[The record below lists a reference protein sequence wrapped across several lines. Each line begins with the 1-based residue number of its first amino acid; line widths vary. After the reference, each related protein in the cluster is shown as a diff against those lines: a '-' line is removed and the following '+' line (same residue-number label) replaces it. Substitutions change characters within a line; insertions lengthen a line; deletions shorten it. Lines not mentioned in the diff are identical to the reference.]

1 MLQDQDLVEALPPQ
15 MRKGLNQATL
25 ETIANVIAD
34 PDAMERFKENFITY
48 TTALTGQKYS
58 LQQYI
63 DAVMYVSYKKMGYKN
78 NEAFRRTF
86 PKKMDRYYRENKTE
100 AHINALVSSY
110 NKTLIVTKIME
121 QSMIP
126 VHILNQDAFQAAVN
140 AQLRILNTSKNDLAV
155 VKAADSL
162 MNHLKPPT
170 ETKVQIDVGI
180 QETPM
185 QQEFKQ
191 ESARLAQLQREL
203 ILSGKYT
210 AKQIAEM
217 PVVVQGEARYVESD

>member
-1 MLQDQDLVEALPPQ
+1 
-15 MRKGLNQATL
+15 
-25 ETIANVIAD
+25 
-34 PDAMERFKENFITY
+34 
-48 TTALTGQKYS
+48 
-58 LQQYI
+58 
-63 DAVMYVSYKKMGYKN
+63 
-78 NEAFRRTF
+78 
-86 PKKMDRYYRENKTE
+86 
-100 AHINALVSSY
+100 
-110 NKTLIVTKIME
+110 
-121 QSMIP
+121 MIP

-140 AQLRILNTSKNDLAV
+140 AQLKILNNSKNDLAI

-162 MNHLKPPT
+162 MNHLKPPV

-210 AKQIAEM
+210 AKEIAEM

>member
-1 MLQDQDLVEALPPQ
+1 MVHQNDLVEALPPQ
-15 MRKGLNQATL
+15 MRKGFNTATL
-25 ETIANVIAD
+25 ETINKVIGD
-34 PDAMERFKENFITY
+34 PDVMERFKENFITY
-48 TTALTGQKYS
+48 TTALQGHKYS

-63 DAVMYVSYKKMGYKN
+63 DAVMYVSYKKMGLKN
-78 NEAFRRTF
+78 IDAFKKTF
-86 PKKMDRYYRENKTE
+86 PGKMQRYYRDNKSE

-126 VHILNQDAFQAAVN
+126 VHILNQDAFQEAVN
-140 AQLRILNTSKNDLAV
+140 AQLKILRTSKNDVAV

-170 ETKVQIDVGI
+170 ETKVQLDVAI
-180 QETPM
+180 NETPA
-185 QQEFKQ
+185 QQEFKA
-191 ESARLAQLQREL
+191 ESARLAQVQRNL
-203 ILSGKYT
+203 IANGGLT

-217 PVVVQGEARYVESD
+217 PVIIQGECKDVERV